1 MRKHIE
7 GETGDYMLIEKE
19 EKTGRSLTYDD
30 SRRLLILALLIVL
43 GIFAVYTLKHVLL
56 LVAVVFI
63 VGMVFNPVI
72 AWLERRGIAAWFGAP
87 GACFDCFCRGGIDR
101 LATVAAL
108 CRPSAAADPA
118 GT

>member
-1 MRKHIE
+1 MLAVKTTMRKHIE

-72 AWLERRGIAAWFGAP
+72 ACSSDG
-87 GACFDCFCRGGIDR
+87 DCSVVWRSWCLF
-101 LATVAAL
+101 
-108 CRPSAAADPA
+108 
-118 GT
+118 